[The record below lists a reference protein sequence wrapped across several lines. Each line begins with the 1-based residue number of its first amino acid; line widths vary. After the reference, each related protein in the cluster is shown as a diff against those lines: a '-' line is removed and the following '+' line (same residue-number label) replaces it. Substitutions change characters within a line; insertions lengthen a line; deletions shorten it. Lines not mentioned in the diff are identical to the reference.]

1 MQPHLK
7 SINPFTD
14 YFVPLVGNL
23 SITCLFS
30 YRANDPSTPRDCNR
44 SVFSENPR
52 IQFVTISQRSR
63 TNTGLHGR
71 PQGVHPPRRIRHI
84 LVVVQPTRKP
94 NRVRGLKTPCIR
106 IVVPMPVVMQVGFRV
121 VVLALKPQGV
131 IDLLNQSANDVAV

>member
-30 YRANDPSTPRDCNR
+30 YRANDPSTARDCNR

-63 TNTGLHGR
+63 TNTGLHGQ
-71 PQGVHPPRRIRHI
+71 PQGIHPPRRIRHI
-84 LVVVQPTRKP
+84 LIIIQPTRKT
-94 NRVRGLKTPCIR
+94 NRIR
-106 IVVPMPVVMQVGFRV
+106 RNESAGIGRSEERRVGKEGRV
-121 VVLALKPQGV
+121 GWLWYE
-131 IDLLNQSANDVAV
+131 